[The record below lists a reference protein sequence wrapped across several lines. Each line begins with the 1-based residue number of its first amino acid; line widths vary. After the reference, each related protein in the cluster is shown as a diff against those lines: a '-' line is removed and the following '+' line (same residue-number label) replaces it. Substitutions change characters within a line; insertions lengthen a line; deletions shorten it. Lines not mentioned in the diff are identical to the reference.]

1 MRNVRADTYRMSG
14 CQGGSNSSRSH
25 NPFSQS
31 PAFGMYLHYIHPCNS
46 RLQLHCLIMSVEFPN
61 KFVILALGITR
72 QQFHRG
78 VKVIQTL
85 LAMFKI
91 DRCY

>member
-1 MRNVRADTYRMSG
+1 MEVTLAVLIIHF
-14 CQGGSNSSRSH
+14 RSH
-25 NPFSQS
+25 QPLECIYTIFT
-31 PAFGMYLHYIHPCNS
+31 PAIPVYK
-46 RLQLHCLIMSVEFPN
+46 LHCLIMSVEFPN